1 MATSVTTKAPGNS
14 GAAPGF
20 EATLWATADKLRGNL
35 NPAEYKHVVPGL
47 NFLKYISDADDRDEE

>member
-20 EATLWATADKLRGNL
+20 EADKLRGNL